1 MTASANR
8 RLGERRRSERRA
20 VNPWGS
26 LGEVFFG
33 GIWRT
38 SAEIIGYAVE
48 AADGRLGRVAD
59 FCIEEESSVITEIVV
74 VARGLSPMQKGVV
87 VPLNAIERIDP
98 RGRKIYLRPTRDEL
112 RRWSTR
118 RFPWGRC

>member
-8 RLGERRRSERRA
+8 RFGERRQSERRA
-20 VNPWGS
+20 VTPWGS
-26 LGEVFFG
+26 LGEVFLG

-59 FCIEEESSVITEIVV
+59 FCIEKESSVVTEIVV
-74 VARGLSPMQKGVV
+74 VTRRLLPMQKRVV

-98 RGRKIYLRPTRDEL
+98 RERKIYVRPTRDEL
-112 RRWSTR
+112 RRWSRR

>member
-1 MTASANR
+1 MNALANR
-8 RLGERRRSERRA
+8 RSGERRQSQRRA

-26 LGEVFFG
+26 LGEVFLG

-59 FCIEEESSVITEIVV
+59 FCIEKESSVVTEIVV
-74 VARGLSPMQKGVV
+74 VTRRLLPMQKRVV

-98 RGRKIYLRPTRDEL
+98 RERKIYVRPTRDEL
-112 RRWSTR
+112 RRWSRR